1 MQTEREENKIM
12 ARNKNKSKRKR
23 LDKDEVRRKSAP
35 VAGGGGDWF
44 NLPKGIESWVP
55 EKKGKYNIDIL
66 PYETTD
72 ENHPSDVAPGT
83 VWYQRAF
90 KVHHGVG
97 ADSKSIICP
106 GSIGMKCPICEEQA
120 RLSKDY
126 DENEDVI
133 KTLRPQRYVAFNI
146 LDPEDSDNVC
156 LFAMSVGKFY
166 NLLEQELAEAEDDDI
181 ANFFDVTDDGRTLKV
196 RFSDA
201 SYSGRKYL
209 EATKIEF
216 KSRDAMDEDEIF
228 GKVANLDEI
237 FVVMDYDKVKDL
249 FEQVDDD
256 DTGDTKKDGKKD
268 SKKNSKKNS
277 KPPKEVDLDE
287 MDEDE
292 LLAHIEENDIDT
304 GKTPKQL
311 KKMDADDLREVIE
324 DAEVPS
330 GEEEFPDDPGS
341 GAGDEVDLDDMDEDE
356 LLAYI
361 KENDIDLDITPKKLK
376 KMDAD
381 DLREAIEEATKD
393 ADSGSGSGD
402 EVDLDEM
409 DEDELLAYIKEND
422 IDLDLTMK
430 QIKKLDAD
438 ELREAIED
446 AKPEEEKIPAKRVLK
461 RR

>member
-1 MQTEREENKIM
+1 M

-44 NLPKGIESWVP
+44 NLPKGIETWVP

-72 ENHPSDVAPGT
+72 EKHPNDVAPGT
-83 VWYQRAF
+83 VWYQRPF
-90 KVHHGVG
+90 KVHHSVG
-97 ADSKSIICP
+97 ADSKSIVCP
-106 GSIGMKCPICEEQA
+106 GSIGMKCPICEEKA
-120 RLSKDY
+120 VLSKDY
-126 DENEDVI
+126 DENEDII
-133 KTLRPQRYVAFNI
+133 KTLRPQRYTAFNI

-201 SYSGRKYL
+201 FYGGHKYL

-249 FEQVDDD
+249 FEQVEEEDA
-256 DTGDTKKDGKKD
+256 GD
-268 SKKNSKKNS
+268 SKKNSKKGGKKDDKKGGKKNS
-277 KPPKEVDLDE
+277 KPPKDVDLDG
-287 MDEDE
+287 MDEEE
-292 LLAHIEENDIDT
+292 LLAHIEDNDIDT
-304 GKTPKQL
+304 GKTAKQ
-311 KKMDADDLREVIE
+311 
-324 DAEVPS
+324 
-330 GEEEFPDDPGS
+330 
-341 GAGDEVDLDDMDEDE
+341 
-356 LLAYI
+356 
-361 KENDIDLDITPKKLK
+361 LK

-381 DLREAIEEATKD
+381 DLREAIED
-393 ADSGSGSGD
+393 AEVPGGAFPDDPGGGKGGD
-402 EVDLDEM
+402 DLDGM

-430 QIKKLDAD
+430 QLKKLDAD

-446 AKPEEEKIPAKRVLK
+446 AEKPEEKIPPKRVLK
-461 RR
+461 RK